1 MLEQSRLT
9 RDNVTSKREETHRER
24 QTAGTERE
32 REKENPTEAAMT
44 ERFSRF
50 VSYEGREPLTLSVP
64 YSR

>member
-32 REKENPTEAAMT
+32 RE
-44 ERFSRF
+44 
-50 VSYEGREPLTLSVP
+50 REPDRGSDDREVLEVCFVRGARASDP
-64 YSR
+64 ERAI